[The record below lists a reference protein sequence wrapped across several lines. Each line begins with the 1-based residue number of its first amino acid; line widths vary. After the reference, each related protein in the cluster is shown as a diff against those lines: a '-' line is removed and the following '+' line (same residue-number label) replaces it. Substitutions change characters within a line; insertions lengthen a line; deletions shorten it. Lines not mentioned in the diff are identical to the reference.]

1 MSHPHPLSPR
11 PLPPVVVDGI
21 IEAALA
27 EDLGGGDPTSECT
40 VPPGTTARA
49 HMIAK
54 ARLVVSGL
62 PIARRVFER
71 LDPNVKFTL
80 CSQDGDML
88 QPGARLA
95 TIEGDARAMLAAER
109 TALNFLQRLSGTATL
124 TRAFVEPAAGRCR
137 IVDTRKTTPGL
148 RALQRYAVRCG
159 GGHNHRDD
167 LGGGVLIKENHIRA
181 AGGIP
186 AAVGAARAA
195 APHAL
200 RVECEVTNFEELEQ
214 ALDAGADVV
223 MLDNMDDAAV
233 RQAVAMV
240 AGRAIVEVS
249 GNVTV
254 ERIGVLAELGV
265 DVISVG
271 ALTHS
276 ARAADISL
284 LFETDEN
291 AV

>member
-40 VPPGTTARA
+40 VPAGTTACA
-49 HMIAK
+49 HMVAK
-54 ARLVVSGL
+54 ARLVVAGL
-62 PIARRVFER
+62 PVAQRVFER
-71 LDPNVKFTL
+71 LDPTVKFTR
-80 CSQDGDML
+80 SAQDGDVL

-95 TIEGDARAMLAAER
+95 TIEGDARAILAAER
-109 TALNFLQRLSGTATL
+109 TALNFVQRMAASVSPTQ
-124 TRAFVEPAAGRCR
+124 RFVEPAAGRCR
-137 IVDTRKTTPGL
+137 VVDTRKTTPGL

-181 AGGIP
+181 AGGID
-186 AAVGAARAA
+186 AAVGSARAA

-200 RVECEVTNFEELEQ
+200 RVECEVTNHDELEQ
-214 ALDAGADVV
+214 ALQAGADVV
-223 MLDNMDDAAV
+223 MLDNMDDEAV
-233 RQAVAMV
+233 RKAVGQV

-254 ERIGVLAELGV
+254 ERIAVLAELGV

-276 ARAADISL
+276 APAADISL
-284 LFETDEN
+284 LFETGTN

>member
-11 PLPPVVVDGI
+11 PLPPILTEGI

-40 VPPGTTARA
+40 IRPGTAAKA
-49 HMIAK
+49 HMLAK
-54 ARLVVSGL
+54 ARLVVAGL
-62 PIARRVFER
+62 PVARRVFQR
-71 LDPNVKFTL
+71 LDRDVVIIE
-80 CSQDGDML
+80 SAQDGDLL

-95 TIEGDARAMLAAER
+95 TIEGDARSMLAAER

-124 TRAFVEPAAGRCR
+124 TRQYVEAAAGRCR
-137 IVDTRKTTPGL
+137 VVDTRKTTPGL

-181 AGGIP
+181 AGGIE
-186 AAVGAARAA
+186 AAVSSARAA

-200 RVECEVTNFEELEQ
+200 RIECEVTSLDELGH
-214 ALDAGADVV
+214 ALEAGADVV

-233 RQAVAMV
+233 RQAVAEV
-240 AGRAIVEVS
+240 DGRAIVEVS
-249 GNVTV
+249 GNVTI
-254 ERIGVLAELGV
+254 ERIGLLAELGV

-276 ARAADISL
+276 APAADISL
-284 LFETDEN
+284 LFETDTT